1 MQKTIKQSYKVNISI
16 TTNNSSDEVVR
27 DTKL

>member
-1 MQKTIKQSYKVNISI
+1 MQKTIKQSYKVIISI

>member
-1 MQKTIKQSYKVNISI
+1 MQKTIKQSYKVTISI